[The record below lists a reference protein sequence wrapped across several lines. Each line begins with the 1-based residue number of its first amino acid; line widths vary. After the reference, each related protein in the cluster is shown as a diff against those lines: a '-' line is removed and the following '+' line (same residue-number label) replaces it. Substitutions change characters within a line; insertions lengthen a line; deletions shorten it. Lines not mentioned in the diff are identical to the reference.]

1 MSSDS
6 NSQDPKPELPITTE
20 QFDEMV
26 RRIFEQAERDL
37 LCQSFVFGTTEQKRQ
52 ILFVF
57 AEAAVSRTL
66 NELVR
71 SYADVERFYEH
82 SNHRECVKLIQGWQ
96 KKDI

>member
-6 NSQDPKPELPITTE
+6 NSQDHKPELPITHD

-26 RRIFEQAERDL
+26 RRIFGQAEQDL
-37 LCQSFVFGTTEQKRQ
+37 LSKSFVFGTTEQKRQ
-52 ILFVF
+52 ILFEF
-57 AEAAVSRTL
+57 AESAVSRTL

-82 SNHRECVKLIQGWQ
+82 SNHRECVRLIQGWQ
-96 KKDI
+96 KKDV

>member
-26 RRIFEQAERDL
+26 CRIFEQAEYDL
-37 LCQSFVFGTTEQKRQ
+37 LSKSFIFGRTEHKRRL
-52 ILFVF
+52 LFLF
-57 AEAAVSRTL
+57 AESAVSRTL

-82 SNHRECVKLIQGWQ
+82 SEH
-96 KKDI
+96 KKWTKAILEDKDV